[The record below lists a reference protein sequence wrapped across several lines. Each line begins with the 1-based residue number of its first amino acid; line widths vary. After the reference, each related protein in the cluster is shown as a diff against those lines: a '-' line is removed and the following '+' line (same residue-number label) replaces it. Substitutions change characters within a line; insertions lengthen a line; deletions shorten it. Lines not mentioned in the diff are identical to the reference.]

1 MSKRDSQN
9 IKTAFTL
16 AIVAHAI
23 GDGAVILYLL
33 SQSILLG
40 AIQSMDM
47 TFIILIL
54 AILLAPLV
62 LGIVSLSKLKEA
74 KVIQGRDKPF
84 AIIARILA
92 IIAIVGSALVLFY
105 IVLVVW
111 IIGLLIGVFAL

>member
-23 GDGAVILYLL
+23 GDGAVILYFL
-33 SQSILLG
+33 SQTILLD
-40 AIQSMDM
+40 AIQSMDFSV
-47 TFIILIL
+47 FIIVL
-54 AILLAPLV
+54 AILLAPIV

-84 AIIARILA
+84 AIIARVLA
-92 IIAIVGSALVLFY
+92 IIAIVGGALVLFY
-105 IVLVVW
+105 IALVVW
-111 IIGLLIGVFAL
+111 IIGVLIAVFAL